1 MIEDFKNK
9 GAKFELLE
17 LWKDNKSGR
26 RGQNQNAMITPY
38 YYFMNYNR
46 QNTYYDIYSVEIRH
60 HIFKGIN
67 KFKNSN
73 LVGTEFKRVS
83 KEAGFINYF

>member
-17 LWKDNKSGR
+17 LWKDNKSRR

-46 QNTYYDIYSVEIRH
+46 QNTYYDI
-60 HIFKGIN
+60 
-67 KFKNSN
+67 
-73 LVGTEFKRVS
+73 
-83 KEAGFINYF
+83 

>member
-46 QNTYYDIYSVEIRH
+46 QNTYYDI
-60 HIFKGIN
+60 
-67 KFKNSN
+67 
-73 LVGTEFKRVS
+73 
-83 KEAGFINYF
+83 